1 MRRRKPLFTKTNAR
15 PVGAS
20 LPNQTPTGPSKP
32 SFSELRVIYKKYI
45 DASITTRIQAMFE
58 ALTWWDNAM
67 LYFLSKG
74 PLDSAASKK
83 YQLATKTRST
93 GVGTGVTDPEREL
106 ALTRTLTFYETIWP
120 DPLLPTLAEAAKEYE
135 ANKADLEAK
144 EAAFAAK
151 YEEITAML
159 NDAFSA
165 FNISFE
171 IKDTG
176 TDRAFDGIDKI
187 IISKGLAKVLH
198 TKRKSEGVIP
208 VLFSEF
214 NTVVKSASF
223 ERDQT
228 GQSTFSYKLY
238 VKNVPK
244 ALDSIMAYLSTAER
258 RQVFKAA
265 SVTVQ
270 ATSATDA
277 APKAPRAQRGPNT
290 PRTSSATKRPIPTFV
305 QNPLRVGGRYLK
317 GSAMAILYER
327 LSDGQ
332 EHSLTEL
339 FAGLNVSDPTNRL
352 TWLARHG
359 NDSNTW
365 RVSITKSTAKM
376 TILSP

>member
-1 MRRRKPLFTKTNAR
+1 MRRRPRLKKPKAQT
-15 PVGAS
+15 VGAS
-20 LPNQTPTGPSKP
+20 LPNQAPTGPVRP
-32 SFSELRVIYKKYI
+32 SFPDLRTIYKKYV
-45 DASITTRIQAMFE
+45 DASITARIQAMFE

-74 PLDSAASKK
+74 PLDSTASKK
-83 YQLATKTRST
+83 FQLATKTRST
-93 GVGTGVTDPEREL
+93 GVGTGVTDHEREL
-106 ALTRTLTFYETIWP
+106 ALTRTLTFYETIWS
-120 DPLLPTLAEAAKEYE
+120 DPSLPTLAAAAKEYE
-135 ANKADLEAK
+135 DNKADLEAK

-159 NDAFSA
+159 NDAFSG

-171 IKDTG
+171 IRDTG

-187 IISKGLAKVLH
+187 IISKGLAKALH
-198 TKRKSEGVIP
+198 QKRKSEGVIP

-223 ERDQT
+223 ERDQE

-270 ATSATDA
+270 ASSNPDPAQHTQR
-277 APKAPRAQRGPNT
+277 APRAPGA
-290 PRTSSATKRPIPTFV
+290 PRPHGSSTKRPIQSFTS
-305 QNPLRVGGRYLK
+305 NPQRIGGRYLK
-317 GSAMAILYER
+317 GSNMAILYER

-332 EHSLTEL
+332 EHALTDL
-339 FAGLNVSDPTNRL
+339 FTGLDCSDPSNRL

-359 NDSNTW
+359 NDANTW
-365 RVSITKSTAKM
+365 RVVITKTTAKM
-376 TILSP
+376 TLLTP